1 MAFKQA
7 CQLAGPCL
15 LEPIMTIRMIIPA
28 AMTGEAINI
37 LNQKRGRVS
46 SVEPSGGMQSILA
59 DVPLAEIYSHDLKL
73 QTLAQGTGSFTM
85 VFSRYQEVPDE
96 LQKKL
101 LANMH

>member
-1 MAFKQA
+1 
-7 CQLAGPCL
+7 
-15 LEPIMTIRMIIPA
+15 MIIPA